1 MAKQRSKRK
10 KKSGTSGSS
19 SAGESSRG
27 GVMMSLRGGFKS
39 VATGKAKKTKSTAGR
54 VWDVVFWL
62 LLVAAVVFFAMRQL

>member
-19 SAGESSRG
+19 SAGESSSG

-39 VATGKAKKTKSTAGR
+39 VATGKDKKTKSTAGKA
-54 VWDVVFWL
+54 WDIIFWV
-62 LLVAAVVFFAMRQL
+62 LLVVAVLFFAARKF